1 MLTASKGGRKVHA
14 MVMAEPSDQC
24 LGVVQCALEG
34 CEAYMPI
41 QVDQD
46 TASTQ
51 IDWFLKNHECR
62 APAQASATK
71 KEAP

>member
-1 MLTASKGGRKVHA
+1 MLVVRKNGREVRA

-24 LGVVQCALEG
+24 LGVVQCALDG

-51 IDWFLKNHECR
+51 IDWFLKHHECC
-62 APAQASATK
+62 A
-71 KEAP
+71 KEAPAS